1 MKNYTWKNAWEKYC
15 VMRGNVDT
23 WKKDGRRLWFCYS
36 RWGWVVQITF
46 VDRQSLKLNASI
58 PSSLPTSEG
67 LMLVKY
73 V

>member
-23 WKKDGRRLWFCYS
+23 WKKDERRLWFCYS

-58 PSSLPTSEG
+58 PSSLPPSEG